1 LTIDTHDAN
10 SKKNSVEKTEV
21 LYGVD
26 NATNALIRIA
36 SDANTTLYAC
46 IDSSGPPVDMK
57 EIEPIRNAI
66 LDAKNRGVKLRYVT
80 EITKDNIH
88 YWKESMKIID
98 ELRHLEGVKGNFAT
112 NGIEH
117 ISIAML
123 QQDKPVVQVI
133 YSNVKAVVDQ
143 HLYLFGTLWDK
154 ATSAEQKIREIEEGI
169 EQEYYKVITD
179 HKKVSQILVEL
190 AKSVKEEALIV
201 LPNDRSM
208 VRLDRLGV
216 IDYAIKAS
224 QVNGTDVKIICP
236 LSEVNSKVVK
246 KISDNAPN
254 IKILNGNNSPYGIY
268 IVDSQ
273 RFLRVEL
280 RVAEAEIFSEAIG
293 LAFYSNSRGSAE
305 SFKLIFE
312 LLWNECVLNEELKK
326 TYDRQKGLIK
336 MQKEFIDI
344 AAHELR
350 TPIQPILSLTEV
362 LRSKIKDNE
371 QEKLLAVIIR
381 NAKRLGQLT
390 QNILDVTRIESQSL
404 QLKKEIFDV
413 NDIILN
419 IVQDYRHQ
427 LEKEDNADD
436 VKLLLLYDNDGS
448 NKDNNVVDGKPSPV
462 FIQADKERISQVIS
476 NLLNNAIK
484 FSKKTAEDSISIA
497 ITCDKENNQVIV
509 SVKDT
514 ATGIDPEI
522 LPRLFSKFA
531 TKSDIGT
538 GLGLFISK
546 SIIEAHGGRIW
557 AQNNPD
563 GRGATFAFSLQLLSS
578 S

>member
-1 LTIDTHDAN
+1 LITSRHNTL
-10 SKKNSVEKTEV
+10 EKTEV

-117 ISIAML
+117 IAIAML

-143 HLYLFGTLWDK
+143 HLYIFGTLWDK

-350 TPIQPILSLTEV
+350 TPVQPILSLTEV

-448 NKDNNVVDGKPSPV
+448 NKDNNVVDGRPSPV

-497 ITCDKENNQVIV
+497 LTCDKENNQVIV

-563 GRGATFAFSLQLLSS
+563 GRGATFAFSLQLISS

>member
-350 TPIQPILSLTEV
+350 TPVQPILSLTEV

-427 LEKEDNADD
+427 LEKEDNAAD

>member
-1 LTIDTHDAN
+1 MITSRHNTL
-10 SKKNSVEKTEV
+10 EKTEV

-117 ISIAML
+117 IAIAML

-143 HLYLFGTLWDK
+143 HLYIFGTLWDK

-350 TPIQPILSLTEV
+350 TPVQPILSLTEV

-448 NKDNNVVDGKPSPV
+448 NKDNNVVDGRPSPV

-563 GRGATFAFSLQLLSS
+563 GRGATFAFSLQLISS
-578 S
+578 P

>member
-1 LTIDTHDAN
+1 MITSRHNTL
-10 SKKNSVEKTEV
+10 EKTEV

-112 NGIEH
+112 NGTQYID
-117 ISIAML
+117 IALL
-123 QQDKPVVQVI
+123 QQAKPIVQII

-143 HLYLFGTLWDK
+143 HLYIFGTLWDK

-350 TPIQPILSLTEV
+350 TPVQPILSLTEV

-448 NKDNNVVDGKPSPV
+448 NKDNNVVDGRPSPV

-563 GRGATFAFSLQLLSS
+563 GRGATFAFSLQLISS

>member
-117 ISIAML
+117 IAIAML

-143 HLYLFGTLWDK
+143 HLYIFGTLWDK

-350 TPIQPILSLTEV
+350 TPVQPILSLTEV

-448 NKDNNVVDGKPSPV
+448 NKDNNVVDGRPSPV

-563 GRGATFAFSLQLLSS
+563 GRGATFAFSLQLISS
-578 S
+578 P